1 MAKREWIVDIY
12 LLGVGLLDNIQRNV
26 EYIGV

>member
-1 MAKREWIVDIY
+1 MAKRGWIVDIY

-26 EYIGV
+26 EYVGV